1 MAIAHTWQR
10 LVNEMKNWYA
20 LYVKSRHEFVTQ
32 GELIRKGINA
42 FLPTVKKMHQWKDR
56 KKLVELPL
64 FPGYLFVYLQPYEE
78 GFLGVLRT
86 RGAVSLLSAGAGV
99 PRPVPEEEINSLML
113 VLESGQKIDI
123 YPELREGT
131 RVRVKRGPLQGA
143 VGTLENREDQYKFL
157 VNIDILGRS
166 VGVMVYADDIMT
178 D

>member
-1 MAIAHTWQR
+1 
-10 LVNEMKNWYA
+10 
-20 LYVKSRHEFVTQ
+20 
-32 GELIRKGINA
+32 
-42 FLPTVKKMHQWKDR
+42 MHQWKDR

-78 GFLGVLRT
+78 GFLSVLRT
-86 RGAVSLLSAGAGV
+86 RGAVNLLSAEAGV

-123 YPELREGT
+123 YPELRHGS
-131 RVRVKRGPLQGA
+131 RVRIKRGPLQGA
-143 VGTLENREDQYKFL
+143 VGTLENREDEYKFM

-166 VGVMVYADDIMT
+166 VGVMVYADDIMA